1 MPRLPRGDTPE
12 YAVDVIEGARPIG
25 SQLAAAAGL
34 LTMLLVAMS
43 AVEAPLPQLDLA
55 VGVTGEMKSS
65 PAHDPGLLCAVSGKI
80 LNWIA
85 VQAS

>member
-34 LTMLLVAMS
+34 LTMLLVAM
-43 AVEAPLPQLDLA
+43 
-55 VGVTGEMKSS
+55 
-65 PAHDPGLLCAVSGKI
+65 
-80 LNWIA
+80 
-85 VQAS
+85 